1 LNDECLGMVRFNP
14 VPIPT
19 IHNSKFHIQH
29 STRQTSSM
37 TTIAPPASP
46 PSLLTIEMIRSAI
59 DALPVQGR
67 VMLKLML
74 LQYFD
79 VTDEEIRYIVADQP
93 DPRCV
98 AGFKPPTSTLTKEA
112 IKVVADRRD
121 QYRRQM
127 RLKRERTWLQS
138 ESLRKLVRLR
148 EAFADRA
155 RILLTERFSVSP
167 DKLDALRASA
177 RTVLPK
183 PAILLLEK
191 RWDAAD
197 ITAEEYQLQRLSIE
211 FQTQLRMAEKYRKR
225 LDLAERERQAAIS
238 APLQDHEIGHVW
250 GIPAGSLAARKV
262 KYLTQYLHN
271 LQTMLQSGATATA
284 TAPLDLWK
292 ETFSVLAAQPIERS
306 LATYDGLEK
315 TESAL
320 IDKLTALAWGTLPEE
335 IEAKFFTS
343 LVLGASSNAMLSE
356 VTRNLFGLQRF
367 TTILNDMDIS
377 IQAID
382 EELLKR
388 TAAKPKP
395 ELGALEDS
403 AERPPKELT
412 EMQAQILSSFRG
424 EDAGGRPSD
433 KW

>member
-1 LNDECLGMVRFNP
+1 MT
-14 VPIPT
+14 PI
-19 IHNSKFHIQH
+19 
-29 STRQTSSM
+29 
-37 TTIAPPASP
+37 ASP
-46 PSLLTIEMIRSAI
+46 PSLLTIEMIRSVI

-67 VMLKLML
+67 VMLRLLL

-79 VTDEEIRYIVADQP
+79 VTDEDILYIVADQP

-98 AGFKPPTSTLTKEA
+98 AGTKPTNSTPTKEA
-112 IKVVADRRD
+112 IKVVTDRRD

-127 RLKRERTWLQS
+127 RLKRERTWLQCD
-138 ESLRKLVRLR
+138 SLRRLAQLR
-148 EAFADRA
+148 EAFAHRA
-155 RILLTERFSVSP
+155 HIILAERFSVSA
-167 DKLDALRASA
+167 DRLDALRASA

-191 RWDAAD
+191 RWDAGD
-197 ITAEEYQLQRLSIE
+197 ITEEDYQLQRLSIE

-225 LDLAERERQAAIS
+225 LDLAERERQTAIS
-238 APLQDHEIGHVW
+238 TPLQDHEIGHVW
-250 GIPAGSLAARKV
+250 GIPASSLAARKI
-262 KYLTQYLHN
+262 KHLTQYLHN
-271 LQTMLQSGATATA
+271 LQAALQSSTAATA

-320 IDKLTALAWGTLPEE
+320 IDKLTALVWGTLPEE
-335 IEAKFFTS
+335 HEVKFLTS
-343 LVLGASSNAMLSE
+343 LVLGASSNAVLSE
-356 VTRNLFGLQRF
+356 ITRNLFGLQQL

-377 IQAID
+377 PEAID
-382 EELLKR
+382 EELLTR

-395 ELGALEDS
+395 ETGALADS
-403 AERPPKELT
+403 AEPPPKELT
-412 EMQAQILSSFRG
+412 EMQVQILSNFRG
-424 EDAGGRPSD
+424 EDVAGRPSD